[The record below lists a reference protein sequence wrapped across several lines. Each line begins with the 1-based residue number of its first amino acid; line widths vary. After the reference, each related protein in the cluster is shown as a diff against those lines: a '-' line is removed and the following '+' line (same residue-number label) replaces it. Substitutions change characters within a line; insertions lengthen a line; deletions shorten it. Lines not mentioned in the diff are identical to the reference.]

1 MTEEA
6 YGVVDI
12 DIAGVFSWFVDHCD
26 ECSFPGRE
34 KLEVTGGEELTKV
47 LKLYQNFI
55 NCIFSWCFISI
66 IFKCSCCSVVF

>member
-6 YGVVDI
+6 YGVVAI
-12 DIAGVFSWFVDHCD
+12 DIVGVFSWFVDHCD
-26 ECSFPGRE
+26 ECSFPGCE
-34 KLEVTGGEELTKV
+34 KLEVTGGEELPKV

-55 NCIFSWCFISI
+55 DCIFSWCFISI